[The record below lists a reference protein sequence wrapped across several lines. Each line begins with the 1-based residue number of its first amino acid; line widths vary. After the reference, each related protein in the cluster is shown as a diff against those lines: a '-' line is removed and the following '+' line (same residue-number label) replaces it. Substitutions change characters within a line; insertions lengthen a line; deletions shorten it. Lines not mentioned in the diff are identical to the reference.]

1 MLDASYKVD
10 AVLMDFSFFFVA
22 TNGGDQSTSNKVD
35 TISFD
40 RFSAYFSKRPIETS
54 DVRP

>member
-10 AVLMDFSFFFVA
+10 VVLIDFSFFFVA

-40 RFSAYFSKRPIETS
+40 RFSAYFSRRPIETS